1 MKRIMVIFI
10 LILFSTGSADI
21 VFAAEKSNVA
31 VLDFSGKSV
40 SQEEADIITEYFRS
54 ELTKTG
60 IFYVMDRSNI
70 KRILEE
76 QVIQS
81 SGITDVN
88 NAVRLGRL
96 MNVQYVFVGTY
107 SKLDSLIMLSIE
119 MINIETAKI
128 EKSESRSTE
137 SSKPKDKLDLARYI
151 AYSFM
156 GFGVGYELFWDG
168 SRVGFEPEWSMDQA
182 VKNLQWNRNTYRDK
196 KVEGYYDGKKMP

>member
-1 MKRIMVIFI
+1 MKRIMIVCI
-10 LILFSTGSADI
+10 LIFSVVFAD
-21 VFAAEKSNVA
+21 VAFAAEKSNVA
-31 VLDFSGKSV
+31 VLDFSGKNV
-40 SQEEADIITEYFRS
+40 SKDEADIITEYFRS

-60 IFYVMDRSNI
+60 KFYVMDRSNI

-76 QVIQS
+76 QAMQS

-107 SKLDSLIMLSIE
+107 SKLDSLIMLNVE

-137 SSKPKDKLDLARYI
+137 SARPKDKLDLARYI
-151 AYSFM
+151 AYSFT

-168 SRVGFEPEWSMDQA
+168 SRVGFEPEWSMEQA
-182 VKNLQWNRNTYRDK
+182 VKNLQWNRNTHTDR
-196 KVEGYYDGKKMP
+196 KVEGYYNGKKMP

>member
-1 MKRIMVIFI
+1 MKRIVIICI
-10 LILFSTGSADI
+10 LIFSIGYADI
-21 VFAAEKSNVA
+21 LIAAEKSNVA
-31 VLDFSGKSV
+31 VLDFSGKNV
-40 SQEEADIITEYFRS
+40 SKDEADIITEYFRS

-60 IFYVMDRSNI
+60 KFYVMDRSNI

-96 MNVQYVFVGTY
+96 MNLQYVFVGTY
-107 SKLDSLIMLSIE
+107 SKLDNLIMLNVE

-137 SSKPKDKLDLARYI
+137 NPKPKDKLDLARYI
-151 AYSFM
+151 AYSFT
-156 GFGVGYELFWDG
+156 GFDVGYELFWDG
-168 SRVGFEPEWSMDQA
+168 SRVGFEPEWSIDQA
-182 VKNLQWNRNTYRDK
+182 VKNLQWNRNTHTDK
-196 KVEGYYDGKKMP
+196 KVEGYYNGKKMP

>member
-107 SKLDSLIMLSIE
+107 SKLDSLIMLNVE

-137 SSKPKDKLDLARYI
+137 SPRPKDKLDLARYI
-151 AYSFM
+151 AYSFT

>member
-1 MKRIMVIFI
+1 MKKIVVIFI
-10 LILFSTGSADI
+10 LMLFSSGSADI

-76 QVIQS
+76 QAIQS

-107 SKLDSLIMLSIE
+107 SKLDSLTMLNVE
-119 MINIETAKI
+119 MIDIETAKI

-137 SSKPKDKLDLARYI
+137 SLKPKDKLDLARYI
-151 AYSFM
+151 AYSFT
-156 GFGVGYELFWDG
+156 GFGVGYELFWDC
-168 SRVGFEPEWSMDQA
+168 SRVGFEPEWSMEQA
-182 VKNLQWNRNTYRDK
+182 IKNLQWNRNNYRDK
-196 KVEGYYDGKKMP
+196 KVEGYYNGKKMP